1 MRSFTSITK
10 TLFTFF
16 NNFGYEVYLEGQ
28 ISESAKFP
36 YITLSY
42 QLEDFGVD
50 SLIQGQIWDKSY
62 NRETVNRISDEL
74 LSIIQNGIKIR
85 TTDNEGYLYLRR
97 GSPFIQPINDIEGLQ
112 VNYFNIVMKSFY

>member
-1 MRSFTSITK
+1 MRSFTNITK
-10 TLFTFF
+10 TLFSFF
-16 NNFGYEVYLEGQ
+16 NSLGYEVYLEGQ
-28 ISESAKFP
+28 VSDSAKFP

-62 NRETVNRISDEL
+62 SRETVNRISDEL
-74 LSIIQNGIKIR
+74 LSVIQNGIKIR

-112 VNYFNIVMKSFY
+112 VNYFNIIMKSFY

>member
-1 MRSFTSITK
+1 MRSFTNITK
-10 TLFTFF
+10 TLFSFF
-16 NNFGYEVYLEGQ
+16 NSLGYEVYLEGQ

-62 NRETVNRISDEL
+62 SRETVNRISDEL
-74 LSIIQNGIKIR
+74 FSVIQNGIKIR

-112 VNYFNIVMKSFY
+112 VNYFNIIMKSFY

>member
-1 MRSFTSITK
+1 MRSFTNITK
-10 TLFTFF
+10 TLFSFF
-16 NNFGYEVYLEGQ
+16 NSLGYEVYLEGQ

-62 NRETVNRISDEL
+62 SRETVNRISDEL
-74 LSIIQNGIKIR
+74 LSVIQNGIKVR

-112 VNYFNIVMKSFY
+112 VNYFNIIMKSFY